1 MTKATTEAMTKGR
14 EGAAEMFETL
24 AVLHLH
30 ALAPQSQRDETN
42 PRIEQA
48 LSRLQ
53 RMSKEEWQDFLRFA
67 ELQRVYL
74 RTLQL
79 LEKWAA
85 AGAFVP
91 RFDDLADLAQA
102 EEQQIGH
109 SLAVLDKVVRALA
122 LTGHSPIVIK
132 TLDHWPDIGSDLDLF
147 IAATESDTVRAMQTE
162 LQGELQPRSWGDRL
176 AHKLNFRIPGLPRL
190 VEIHVGRLGQT
201 GEQDALPAYLE
212 ETSVLRDVGPFRFRV
227 PAPEEQVA
235 LATLQRM
242 YRHFYIRF
250 TDLLNLTGLVRAGRL
265 DFTRLRTSAQR
276 WSIWPGVATL
286 LKITSDY
293 NERVGLGPLALPEFV
308 VGSARFGAEVTF
320 VGRQFLR
327 VPTVPQGLQLFLRQL
342 VGTGAARHF
351 RAAARLTLLPALA
364 AAAFVDLRITGDD
377 KGIW

>member
-1 MTKATTEAMTKGR
+1 MTQATTNGTEN
-14 EGAAEMFETL
+14 AAEMFETL

-30 ALAPQSQRDETN
+30 ALAPESQQGETS

-48 LSRLQ
+48 LSGLQ
-53 RMSKEEWQDFLRFA
+53 RMSKEEWQEFLRFA

-79 LEKWAA
+79 LKKWAA
-85 AGAFVP
+85 VGAFVP
-91 RFDDLADLAQA
+91 RFDDLADLARA

-109 SLAVLDKVVRALA
+109 ALAVLDKVVHALEV
-122 LTGHSPIVIK
+122 TGHSPVVIK

-147 IAATESDTVRAMQTE
+147 IAATESDTVRALQTE

-212 ETSVLRDVGPFRFRV
+212 ETCMLRDVGQFRFRV
-227 PAPEEQVA
+227 PSPEEQVT

-265 DFTRLRTSAQR
+265 DFTLLRTSAQR

-293 NERVGLGPLALPEFV
+293 NERVGLGPLTLPEFV
-308 VGSARFGAEVTF
+308 VRSARFGAEVTF
-320 VGRQFLR
+320 VGKEFLR
-327 VPTVPQGLQLFLRQL
+327 VPTVPEGLQLFLRQL
-342 VGTGAARHF
+342 IGTGAARHF